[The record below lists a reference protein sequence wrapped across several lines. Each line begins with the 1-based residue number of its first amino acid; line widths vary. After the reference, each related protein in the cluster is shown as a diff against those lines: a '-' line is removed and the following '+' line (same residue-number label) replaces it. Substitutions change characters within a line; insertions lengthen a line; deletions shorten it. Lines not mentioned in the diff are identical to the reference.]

1 MLFAQQDTK
10 MKNDLMAAI
19 MEALKQEKDLGLS
32 DEEMKFISYIVGGYV
47 FSPPS
52 VRLALVPKF
61 KSIVKEAIDM
71 IRQRQ
76 GSPGNK
82 GGADEQW
89 N

>member
-1 MLFAQQDTK
+1 
-10 MKNDLMAAI
+10 MKNDLIATI
-19 MEALKQEKDLGLS
+19 MEALKQEKDLDLG

-47 FSPPS
+47 LSPMS

-61 KSIVKEAIDM
+61 KAVVKEAMDM
-71 IRQRQ
+71 IRQQ

-82 GGADEQW
+82 GGTDDQW